1 MGALDS
7 AVLQKNEFIMPDR
20 VHIIASFDESLERLR
35 SELLDMGRMSRKS
48 VELSVRGL
56 LERNLD
62 YCNKVIADDESIN
75 QYEKDVDELGIETLL
90 KYRPVAQDLRLV
102 LASMSISRNL
112 ERMADH
118 AVYIA
123 KRSRK
128 ILKNYDRQEDQLI
141 EPLFTTVDKLF
152 DDALRCFID
161 GDVELGHQMKER
173 NREAKTE
180 AKQLVKVYSRS
191 LENSSELS
199 EYYLHLIFIA
209 RSLQRIG
216 SLSVNIAEDA
226 VFHESA
232 EDIRHIPTT

>member
-1 MGALDS
+1 MA
-7 AVLQKNEFIMPDR
+7 ER
-20 VHIIASFDESLERLR
+20 VHIIASFDESLENLR
-35 SELLDMGRMSRKS
+35 SELLEMGRMSRKS

-62 YCNKVIADDESIN
+62 YCNKVIADDETIN
-75 QYEKDVDELGIETLL
+75 QSEKDIDELGIETLL

-102 LASMSISRNL
+102 ISSMNISRNL

-123 KRSRK
+123 KRGRK
-128 ILKNYDRQEDQLI
+128 ILKAYDRQEDQLI
-141 EPLFTTVDKLF
+141 EPLFTAVDTLF
-152 DDALRCFID
+152 DDSLRCFID
-161 GDVELGHQMKER
+161 GDVELGHQLKEK
-173 NREAKTE
+173 NRLAKTE
-180 AKQLVKVYSRS
+180 AKRLVKVYSRN
-191 LENSSELS
+191 LEEATELS

-232 EDIRHIPTT
+232 EDIRHIPKG